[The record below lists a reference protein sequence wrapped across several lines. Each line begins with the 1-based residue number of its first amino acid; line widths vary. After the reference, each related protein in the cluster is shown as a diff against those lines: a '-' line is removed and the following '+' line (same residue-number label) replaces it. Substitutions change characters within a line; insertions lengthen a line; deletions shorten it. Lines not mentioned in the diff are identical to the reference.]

1 MGVWNRAMERA
12 YVPDYFGFDE
22 QNAWMTIKWA
32 VLILAIVGISIL
44 SQSGQTSL
52 ASLIM
57 GGTALVLVIPL
68 VRKIAW
74 NYESKEE
81 VAAEFIKNYW
91 NTRAYRRYE
100 AEVQS
105 D

>member
-1 MGVWNRAMERA
+1 MGNFWTQAMERA
-12 YVPDYFGFDE
+12 YVPDYFGFDD

-32 VLILAIVGISIL
+32 VLVLAIVGVSLL
-44 SQSGQTSL
+44 SQTGQTNL

-57 GGTALVLVIPL
+57 GSAALTLAIPL

-81 VAAEFIKNYW
+81 VATEFIKNYW
-91 NTRAYRRYE
+91 NTRAYRRYLE
-100 AEVQS
+100 TVEV
-105 D
+105 